1 MGQAC
6 LACCTQF
13 DCRITCIWTHML
25 TPLYLFSSLLSCL
38 KRDKKHFP
46 ALNAQ
51 RNKHIPCIISL
62 HSSFF
67 LSLGLLLFPFPCIT
81 NHWLYH
87 HKRGAIFIYLSIQ
100 VSGSQFSTLSDHLFC
115 LRTFDFEIPKVPFL
129 SSYPLLSFDKDDISL
144 ESSYL

>member
-67 LSLGLLLFPFPCIT
+67 LSLGLLLFPFP
-81 NHWLYH
+81 LH
-87 HKRGAIFIYLSIQ
+87 HKPLVISPWTGCNFHLSLH
-100 VSGSQFSTLSDHLFC
+100 SSLRFSVLYSI
-115 LRTFDFEIPKVPFL
+115 RPPFL
-129 SSYPLLSFDKDDISL
+129 LKDIWFWNTKGPFFIILSFAL
-144 ESSYL
+144 FW